1 MTPSTNLPDT
11 SAHTQE
17 APETALAPETAA
29 KNTPPIPSALLAEA
43 LRKFIS
49 PKRQAANQLNAQ
61 QSTGP
66 RTEEG
71 KQKTR
76 LNAHRHGITG
86 QVRLLPDAERR
97 AVEAFC
103 APIIE
108 ALAPVGGNEIQLAR
122 NIAEAQ
128 WRLNRARATEEN
140 VYAQHIADRKDH
152 ALAGDN
158 EQIADAVHMASAFTE
173 QTLVF
178 DRLTLYEQ
186 RIRRGME
193 KDRKQLDAD
202 QQKRL
207 EAHTRALTDAK
218 LLRRYAAQNGEVF
231 DPEGEAKEN
240 GGLVFSIDR
249 LDTSITRDHH
259 LKMATCADRSGNLW
273 IPSTKAA

>member
-17 APETALAPETAA
+17 APETAP
-29 KNTPPIPSALLAEA
+29 TPGSPQIPSALLAEA

-66 RTEEG
+66 RTRTEEG

-207 EAHTRALTDAK
+207 ETHAQALTDAK

-249 LDTSITRDHH
+249 LDTSITRDHR
-259 LKMATCADRSGNLW
+259 LKMASRADHSGNLW

>member
-1 MTPSTNLPDT
+1 MTPSLNLPIDST
-11 SAHTQE
+11 PTPE
-17 APETALAPETAA
+17 AA
-29 KNTPPIPSALLAEA
+29 PIPPAVLAEA

-103 APIIE
+103 APIID

-140 VYAQHIADRKDH
+140 IYAQHIADRKDH

-207 EAHTRALTDAK
+207 DTHTRAL
-218 LLRRYAAQNGEVF
+218 
-231 DPEGEAKEN
+231 
-240 GGLVFSIDR
+240 I
-249 LDTSITRDHH
+249 
-259 LKMATCADRSGNLW
+259 
-273 IPSTKAA
+273 

>member
-17 APETALAPETAA
+17 APETAP
-29 KNTPPIPSALLAEA
+29 TPGSPQIPSALLAEA

-66 RTEEG
+66 RTRTEEG

-207 EAHTRALTDAK
+207 DAHTRALTDAK
-218 LLRRYAAQNGEVF
+218 LLRRYAAQNNEIY

-240 GGLVFSIDR
+240 GGIVFSIDR
-249 LDTSITRDHH
+249 LDTSITRDHR
-259 LKMATCADRSGNLW
+259 LKMASRAEHSGNLW